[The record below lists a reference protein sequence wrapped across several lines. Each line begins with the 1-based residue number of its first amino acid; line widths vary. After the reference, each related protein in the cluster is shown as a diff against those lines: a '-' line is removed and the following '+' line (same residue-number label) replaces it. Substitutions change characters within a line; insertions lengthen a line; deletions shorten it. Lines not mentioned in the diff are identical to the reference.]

1 VEQVSATSVGMPWLL
16 RGYGDLPIPPPSII
30 EEPFQTLHIM
40 NIITIYSS
48 PACEKPRCC
57 NSDSDIYPPIPSSLA
72 ETLPDTPYTRVTL
85 RGIPYPHH
93 PTSTLSSSPSPCV
106 RTRFL
111 FPLPDR
117 CAIPPRRAGDPAT
130 QSLVHY
136 IFWFGG
142 VTVQTYRV
150 MGHVFRLQFF
160 FGGSFTTRFRLL
172 TSSISCFRLPS
183 RR

>member
-93 PTSTLSSSPSPCV
+93 PTFHLLACVLASS
-106 RTRFL
+106 
-111 FPLPDR
+111 FPFQIVAPYR
-117 CAIPPRRAGDPAT
+117 HAAPAIPQLRVWYTTSSGLVASRSKPTESWAT
-130 QSLVHY
+130 
-136 IFWFGG
+136 
-142 VTVQTYRV
+142 
-150 MGHVFRLQFF
+150 FF
-160 FGGSFTTRFRLL
+160 VCSFFLGGSFTTRFRLL